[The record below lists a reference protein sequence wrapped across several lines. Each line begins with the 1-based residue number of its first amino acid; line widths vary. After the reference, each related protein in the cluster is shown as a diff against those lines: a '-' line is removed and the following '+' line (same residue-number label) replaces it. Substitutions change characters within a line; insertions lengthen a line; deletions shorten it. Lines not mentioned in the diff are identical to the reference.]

1 MTVYVAAV
9 LFVFGVTVDLIVLR
23 ALYRRVRSAIR
34 CRRPVRDLPGRI
46 RDYGMQ
52 R

>member
-9 LFVFGVTVDLIVLR
+9 LFVFGVTVDLLVLR

-34 CRRPVRDLPGRI
+34 CRRPVKGLVGRI
-46 RDYGMQ
+46 GEYRL
-52 R
+52 